1 MGHKDKELDM
11 QLRCYRMLTPM
22 QRAEV
27 KRRVI
32 ARAHA
37 CRAEAIKGMFRQMLG
52 WIARRAAMAQLHAL
66 DDRMLKDIGI
76 NRGDIENAARGVD
89 LPEHRKA
96 A

>member
-1 MGHKDKELDM
+1 MGYNDKELDL

-22 QRAEV
+22 QRADV
-27 KRRVI
+27 NRRVI
-32 ARAHA
+32 QRAHA
-37 CRAEAIKGMFRQMLG
+37 CRAAMIRNLFGRLFG
-52 WIARRAAMAQLHAL
+52 WIRRRAVMAQLNAL

-89 LPEHRKA
+89 LPEHRRA